1 MQRGLRDKSKRGSTT
16 AQADNFAGAKLGK
29 KRRRATLGGCDF
41 FVFRPKVTL
50 KTISLEAKKSPFCNL
65 VTSSRNDR
73 LGLLGSWVAKIMEK
87 ARAGRASFGV
97 ARCGMGLV
105 ALSCVG
111 VAGFA
116 QAPEGPIPPKP
127 GVEVQQAPPE
137 QRARLKVRVALV
149 NTPVTVRDA

>member
-29 KRRRATLGGCDF
+29 KRRLAPLGGCDF

-73 LGLLGSWVAKIMEK
+73 S
-87 ARAGRASFGV
+87 GRA
-97 ARCGMGLV
+97 
-105 ALSCVG
+105 
-111 VAGFA
+111 AGWDGA
-116 QAPEGPIPPKP
+116 ETGRKKLQSQRLHPLRGAKDAAP
-127 GVEVQQAPPE
+127 
-137 QRARLKVRVALV
+137 RLGQVIELRR
-149 NTPVTVRDA
+149 NED